1 MFLTNIGRR
10 RVLSPKRQPMTPADL
25 AGKTVAIIGCG
36 REGAAI
42 AMALGATPDITLMAI
57 IDSEGGPGAYWEE
70 RCPRSIPVHVFD
82 GEADLP
88 AGIDVAVVSPG
99 VAPHRPLFQAL
110 AAAGVLFTSGTDLY
124 VNSFA
129 DRIVAVTGSKG
140 KSTTSALIAH
150 LLAHHGVDVSWG
162 GNVGVPL
169 WDLPRREWTVAE
181 VSSYQCSSLTVS
193 PRVAV
198 VTSLF
203 EEHLDWHGSADQYFA
218 DKLNLLANEP
228 THVVVGGQSPILTEQ
243 LEHRYPTKPRTT
255 VGKDGRWSV
264 IEGVDGWQVS
274 MDGEAVVAG
283 DDLPLWGVH
292 NGWNV
297 ALALE
302 AASRVVDL
310 DRDTVVSALTSFSP
324 LPHRLEPIEDPSGVV
339 FINDSLATNPPAA
352 AMALG
357 ALAGKRVIVLLG
369 GADRGVDRGVLL
381 DQVVATPPIACIGL
395 PESGPGLLEDIRETM
410 TRAGVAVPELVPVSS
425 MDEAI
430 VWARRLAQPGDV
442 VIMSPGAPSFG
453 QYRDYEHRANEFRRA
468 IVDTG

>member
-1 MFLTNIGRR
+1 MH
-10 RVLSPKRQPMTPADL
+10 SPKRQPMTPADL

-42 AMALGATPDITLMAI
+42 AMLLGATPDITLMAI
-57 IDSEGGPGAYWEE
+57 IDSEGGPGAYWED

-88 AGIDVAVVSPG
+88 PGIDVAVVSPG

-110 AAAGVLFTSGTDLY
+110 AATGVLFTSGTDLY
-124 VNSFA
+124 FNSFA

-150 LLAHHGVDVSWG
+150 LLGHHGLDVSWG

-203 EEHLDWHGSADQYFA
+203 EEHLDWHGSAEQYFL

-228 THVVVGGQSPILTEQ
+228 EHVVVGSQSPILTEQ
-243 LEHRYPTKPRTT
+243 LALHYPRQKRTT
-255 VGKDGRWSV
+255 VGQDGRWSV
-264 IEGVDGWQVS
+264 IQGSDSWQVS
-274 MDGEAVVAG
+274 LDGEPVVSG

-302 AASRVVDL
+302 AASRVVEL
-310 DRDTVVSALTSFSP
+310 DRDTVVSALMSFSP

-357 ALAGKRVIVLLG
+357 ALAGRRVIVLLG
-369 GADRGVDRGVLL
+369 GADRGVDRQVLL
-381 DQVVATPPIACIGL
+381 DQLLDTPPVACIGL
-395 PESGPGLLEDIRETM
+395 PRSGPGLLDDIRESSD
-410 TRAGVAVPELVPVSS
+410 RAGVAPPELIPVSS

-430 VWARRLAQPGDV
+430 TAARRLARPGDV
-442 VIMSPGAPSFG
+442 VVMSPGAPSFG
-453 QYRDYEHRANEFRRA
+453 QYRDYEHRADDFRRA
-468 IVDTG
+468 IAETRP